1 MNTSTTVTPVK
12 NSSEIPYIANPI
24 DTFGVS
30 LRRDHNFYNTKG
42 VIELYNLIQ
51 GGFSW
56 EKGDEIPVQIMNALN
71 YFDAAIQLNKL
82 TLKPYINQALV
93 KMYSG
98 YPASA
103 ASAISPALLIEPSS
117 PRVRFLYAC
126 AAKGCS
132 DLSAI
137 ATFIEELPQHRAEIE
152 EVLACLQEIFDA
164 SVDPDREI
172 DSISVLLKKLVTERM
187 FLSEEESL
195 FALLSSDS
203 KIA

>member
-1 MNTSTTVTPVK
+1 MNTSTTVTPLK
-12 NSSEIPYIANPI
+12 NPGEIPYIANPI

-30 LRRDHNFYNTKG
+30 LRRDHNFYNSKG

-56 EKGDEIPVQIMNALN
+56 EKGDENPVQIMNALN

-103 ASAISPALLIEPSS
+103 ASVISPALLIEPNS

-137 ATFIEELPQHRAEIE
+137 AAFTEELPKHQVEIE
-152 EVLACLQEIFDA
+152 EVLSYLQEIVA
-164 SVDPDREI
+164 ISVDSDQAM
-172 DSISVLLKKLVTERM
+172 DKKSALFKRLVTERM
-187 FLSEEESL
+187 FLEEEESL

-203 KIA
+203 KTA